1 MHFELGS
8 IMIDG
13 RTFEETYMTW
23 FLQATIWL
31 LNFSQVLYHSSLSL
45 LLSLSLIITSLLGL
59 LMAKKTKLMFEPKP

>member
-45 LLSLSLIITSLLGL
+45 FLSLIITSLLGL